1 MDKFCIDST
10 IQSFENSARA
20 YEEEAQSWIADG
32 WQEAFE
38 DLTPEKEAEMFKY
51 RQSEQERCLRCAMF
65 EEQMASW
72 LKELRELRSEK
83 KGTGAKNS
91 NTNKDVIE
99 VLIAIIAILR
109 SEKIITLEYGTEL
122 TQKLMKEYEK
132 EDIK

>member
-1 MDKFCIDST
+1 MDKFSIDST

-20 YEEEAQSWIADG
+20 YEEEAQSWVADG
-32 WQEAFE
+32 WQEAYE

-51 RQSEQERCLRCAMF
+51 RQSEQEICLRCAMF
-65 EEQMASW
+65 EEQMAIW

-99 VLIAIIAILR
+99 VLIAIIATLR
-109 SEKIITLEYGTEL
+109 NEKIITLEYGTEL

-132 EDIK
+132 EDAK